1 MLGLLTFLE
10 DAVKTPWFWLAIGY
24 GGQAIFGARFLVQW
38 IASERAKRI
47 VVPAVFWHLSIFGSV
62 LVLAYAIYRLD
73 PVFIVANSV
82 NTLLYA
88 RNLYVHERSR
98 TATALR

>member
-1 MLGLLTFLE
+1 MLGFVAWLE
-10 DAVKTPWFWLAIGY
+10 EAAKTPWFWMVIGF

-38 IASERAKRI
+38 IASEKAKRI
-47 VVPAVFWHLSIFGSV
+47 VVPALFWHLSIVGSV
-62 LVLAYAIYRLD
+62 LVLVYAIYRLD
-73 PVFIVANSV
+73 AVFIVANSV

-98 TATALR
+98 TETALP